1 MTFVQWLL
9 AETGIFSSLQKPESV
24 ALIREKEESW
34 ENKKALGSAV
44 AKEEAAGGCTEAW
57 RTENKAAELI
67 SEQEL
72 PPPSDKPL

>member
-34 ENKKALGSAV
+34 ENIKALGSAV

-57 RTENKAAELI
+57 RTELVV
-67 SEQEL
+67 
-72 PPPSDKPL
+72 